1 MVRTSALHAECRL
14 FESGWDHQEGWQ
26 SLAYCAALEMRL
38 GLKNPRG
45 SEALTFRQ
53 MLGYSSGLRG
63 RFAKPLGAL
72 KRPEGSNP
80 SPGAN
85 QYREVSESGLW
96 SSTGNAVAPKNVRE
110 FESLPL

>member
-1 MVRTSALHAECRL
+1 MATEEKMNLML
-14 FESGWDHQEGWQ
+14 GWL
-26 SLAYCAALEMRL
+26 S
-38 GLKNPRG
+38 GLKR
-45 SEALTFRQ
+45 
-53 MLGYSSGLRG
+53 
-63 RFAKPLGAL
+63 RFAKPLDAS